1 MGGPPVDNASIDEE
15 GQITLGRLV
24 GLIRDSGRFTIL
36 SFRSFNVTLM
46 VFFVGGV
53 GALMSMAIVGYAG
66 GIVDSVLTLHAV
78 AGLCTG
84 NLRREF
90 IS

>member
-24 GLIRDSGRFTIL
+24 GLSVILGVSLSYL

-53 GALMSMAIVGYAG
+53 GALMSMAIGYAG
-66 GIVDSVLTLHAV
+66 GIVDSVLLSMPSLVYVLGISAQ
-78 AGLCTG
+78 
-84 NLRREF
+84 F